1 MTQRIVQFTTPRGT
15 VSLAHGPAMRGG
27 SARPTAAPAAA
38 RPLDGVKRAL
48 VLFWQSLTTPRGEL
62 WRADELPDA
71 LLRDVDPELYEA
83 RLGRSTGWFA
93 GDHHRLP
100 PF

>member
-1 MTQRIVQFTTPRGT
+1 
-15 VSLAHGPAMRGG
+15 MRGG
-27 SARPTAAPAAA
+27 PVRPTSGRPAAG
-38 RPLDGVKRAL
+38 PLDGVRRAL
-48 VLFWQSLTTPRGEL
+48 ALFWQSLTTPRSRL

-71 LLRDVDPELYEA
+71 VLRDVDPQLYEA